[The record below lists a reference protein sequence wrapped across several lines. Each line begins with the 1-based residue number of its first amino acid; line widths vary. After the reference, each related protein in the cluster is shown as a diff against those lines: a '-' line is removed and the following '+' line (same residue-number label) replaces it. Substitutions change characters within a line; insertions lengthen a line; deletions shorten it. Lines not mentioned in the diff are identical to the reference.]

1 MLNIH
6 INKKLKKK
14 ELQHLVGTLSD
25 AKHFLRVNFFFFQK
39 IKYHTWYFCNFLELF
54 FFLIYLELL
63 LQTLFNFYSISV
75 IYCNHS
81 NHDSFKGV
89 IHSFKV
95 DKTSSKHHTQML
107 GSSEG
112 KHTNP
117 ACFIY

>member
-54 FFLIYLELL
+54 FF
-63 LQTLFNFYSISV
+63 
-75 IYCNHS
+75 
-81 NHDSFKGV
+81 
-89 IHSFKV
+89 
-95 DKTSSKHHTQML
+95 
-107 GSSEG
+107 
-112 KHTNP
+112 
-117 ACFIY
+117 